1 MRHLLL
7 VLALAPGCFTPEA
20 PVLTVDELGYETAYT
35 SSPDIVLRPF
45 TYDGLLCPDGT
56 SATFYALYRTGL
68 TGPAPLVIA
77 FHGGSFD
84 YVKSPIAEDPLYGQ
98 HYADDNRLTGDW
110 ANRRVFET
118 LGLLSPDPTEVSL
131 GTLPAALAEAGTVTL
146 YPANCWGDLWH
157 NEFGYERNA
166 EDEYLSRN
174 GRALAWAMVALASA
188 DADTAQHWRDAF
200 GFDDIPVDV
209 DTASGIYMVGVAEG
223 GRALMEV
230 LRREQLV
237 ASLSGASALVP
248 PLRGM
253 IVDSLLDNL
262 SPVVRDYAGFPGLND
277 GIARIYPDDYTGN
290 IGWWSLASYLDRTGL
305 EGTLQVYWSS
315 NNPQVPEGTLAS
327 LEGLYAANPF
337 GDSFYMLDSGLQQHG
352 YLNGD
357 VAAAKLAV
365 DRMLGP

>member
-1 MRHLLL
+1 MRHLSTALL
-7 VLALAPGCFTPEA
+7 LLSGCFTPEA
-20 PVLTVDELGYETAYT
+20 PELTVSELSYQTAYT
-35 SSPDIVLRPF
+35 TSDDIVLRPF

-68 TGPAPLVIA
+68 TGPAPLVVA

-84 YVKSPIAEDPLYGQ
+84 YVVAPVAEDPLYGP
-98 HYADDNRLTGDW
+98 HYADDDRLTGDW
-110 ANRRVFET
+110 ANRRVFQT

-131 GTLPAALAEAGTVTL
+131 GTLPAALAEAGTVTI

-166 EDEYLSRN
+166 EDEYISRN

-188 DADTAQHWRDAF
+188 DVPTAELWRSAF
-200 GFDDIPVDV
+200 GFDDIPVEI
-209 DTASGIYMVGVAEG
+209 DTASGVYMVGVAEG

-237 ASLSGASALVP
+237 TSLEGASSVMP
-248 PLRGM
+248 TVRGM
-253 IVDSLLDNL
+253 IVDAMIDNL
-262 SPVVRDYAGFPGLND
+262 SPVVRDYASYPGLND

-290 IGWWSLASYLDRTGL
+290 IGWWSLASYLDQRGL

-315 NNPQVPEGTLAS
+315 NDPQVPAGTLAS
-327 LEGLYAANPF
+327 LESIYATNPYGSRF
-337 GDSFYMLDSGLQQHG
+337 FMEDNGLQQHG

-357 VAAAKLAV
+357 AALAGQAV
-365 DRMLGP
+365 DRMLAQ